1 MPRTSSF
8 SVRDILDL
16 PQMKTSAEG
25 SVTNGAVD
33 SDAISHATDLY
44 AAASAQRLQGIFIHD
59 DNSITDIFA
68 RISFGNHNQN
78 VFLYILGVATT
89 LADFAAARGRDYNT
103 AANYS
108 GHYQGFLDASRA
120 SQHLGWPPIP
130 PSLQSMQGNTIF
142 IWSFTRI

>member
-59 DNSITDIFA
+59 DNSITDKKCFA
-68 RISFGNHNQN
+68 RISLGNHK
-78 VFLYILGVATT
+78 
-89 LADFAAARGRDYNT
+89 
-103 AANYS
+103 
-108 GHYQGFLDASRA
+108 
-120 SQHLGWPPIP
+120 
-130 PSLQSMQGNTIF
+130 
-142 IWSFTRI
+142 